1 MNHLVHDWSV
11 HLFPAVFLI
20 TDLTIR
26 IGLSVRVI
34 MRKKSYGVSLAW
46 LVIILLVPFVGGF
59 FYLLFGE
66 NRISEERSARIQL
79 SFSHYQHWLKTL
91 QNRTPVVWEKLNPE
105 CLPLQHLAKSLT
117 GLPAMG
123 GNDLKI
129 LNSPEEVFNTIIRDI
144 NQAKSTCHLQ
154 FYIWEEGGQVDAVID
169 ALLRAALRGV
179 TCRLLLDAIGCRNFL
194 SSPLAGIM
202 KESGIRIQESLPAGL
217 IKALFARVDI
227 RNHRKIIII
236 DGRIAYTGSQNMVDP
251 YVYRQEAKV
260 GNWIDIMVRIQG
272 PVVECLAGTFISDW
286 FLESDTAEL
295 KLLSLLENPNTFKNN
310 ADVIRQEPVGN
321 IAMQMVPSGPGFNAN
336 AIHSLL
342 LTTIY
347 AARKELILT
356 TPYFIPDEALLAA
369 LKSASLRGVQVTII
383 IPAKNE
389 SRLAQ
394 YATRARFEELHQT
407 GVQFKLFTGGFLHS
421 KTITIDEDFA
431 LFGSVNLDMRSFW
444 LNFEAT
450 LLIYDQDIC
459 AKLRTLQIE
468 YMASADDLDMA
479 RLSNR
484 SIFER
489 LKENAVLL
497 IGPLL

>member
-1 MNHLVHDWSV
+1 MNHLVLDWSL
-11 HLFPAVFLI
+11 HLIPAILLI
-20 TDLTIR
+20 ADLTIR
-26 IGLSVRVI
+26 IGLSIRVI

-91 QNRTPVVWEKLNPE
+91 QNRTPVEWKKLNPE
-105 CLPLQHLAKSLT
+105 CMPLQHLAGSLT

-123 GNDLKI
+123 GNDLK
-129 LNSPEEVFNTIIRDI
+129 LLSSPEKVFSAIIHDI

-179 TCRLLLDAIGCRNFL
+179 TCRLLLDAIGCRDFL
-194 SSPLAGIM
+194 SSPMARTM

-217 IKALFARVDI
+217 VKALFARVDI

-236 DGRIAYTGSQNMVDP
+236 DGSIAYTGSQNMVDP

-260 GNWIDIMVRIQG
+260 GNWIDMMVRIQG
-272 PVVECLAGTFISDW
+272 PMVECFAGTFIHDW
-286 FLESDTAEL
+286 FLESETTEL
-295 KLLSLLENPNTFKNN
+295 KLESFHEDLNTVQNR
-310 ADVIRQEPVGN
+310 ADVVRQEPVGN
-321 IAMQMVPSGPGFNAN
+321 IAMQLVPSGPGFNAD

-347 AARKELILT
+347 AARNELILT
-356 TPYFIPDEALLAA
+356 TPYFIPDESLLTA
-369 LKSASLRGVQVTII
+369 LKSASLRGVKVTII

-394 YATRARFEELHQT
+394 YATRARFEELNQA
-407 GVQFKLFTGGFLHS
+407 GIQFKLFTGGFLHS
-421 KTITIDEDFA
+421 KTITVDEDFA

-450 LLIYDQDIC
+450 LLIYDRDTCNQ
-459 AKLRTLQIE
+459 LRTLQYE
-468 YMASADDLDMA
+468 YMISADDLDME
-479 RLSNR
+479 RLNNR
-484 SIFER
+484 SILQR